1 MPDPRACGEAPE
13 QGTATKTP
21 RPYLHGYATNSQSEA
36 VDVSEQG
43 GDPSNMTDTATGPD
57 HFITGLFQGRLPARR
72 TAERDVH
79 TAQGRH
85 GQAGPVRRRDQLR
98 QNGPL
103 RRRSDIH
110 PATQRHR
117 APRQDRPRRR
127 PRQRHVRHPR
137 PALLRRPLESRHEL
151 HLRPPDPLSTRLPAA
166 TPHGSPNR
174 PERQERE
181 QPQPGTENNRPG
193 TPGRDGQLRH
203 EAGHAPRNAVPDGSF
218 LLGFLRHAGQRLRVE
233 LGVDGPGPTL
243 CSSWTFLEIFIE
255 QHSNRT
261 STVGRFR
268 DYSAA
273 RLPTRSS
280 SPNEPWERA
289 FMCQALRSKAAPWR
303 RFAAAR
309 PWSQARSPSL

>member
-1 MPDPRACGEAPE
+1 MARFGAGLISTQLPNATVLQGKTGHDDGHANGMSATRDLPFCGVHSNPDMSFTSGPPTPCPHAC
-13 QGTATKTP
+13 
-21 RPYLHGYATNSQSEA
+21 R
-36 VDVSEQG
+36 
-43 GDPSNMTDTATGPD
+43 M
-57 HFITGLFQGRLPARR
+57 
-72 TAERDVH
+72 
-79 TAQGRH
+79 
-85 GQAGPVRRRDQLR
+85 
-98 QNGPL
+98 
-103 RRRSDIH
+103 
-110 PATQRHR
+110 
-117 APRQDRPRRR
+117 
-127 PRQRHVRHPR
+127 
-137 PALLRRPLESRHEL
+137 
-151 HLRPPDPLSTRLPAA
+151 A

-193 TPGRDGQLRH
+193 TPGRVGQLRH

>member
-1 MPDPRACGEAPE
+1 MCTLPKDDTGKPAPFADGTNCDKTARFGAGLISTQLPNATVLQGKTGHDDGHANGMSATRDLPFCGVHSNPDMSFTSGPPTPCPHACRRPPLTGHRTDLSARDASNHSPEPKTTGRARRAESGSSGTKPGTHLETRFGMAPSAPE
-13 QGTATKTP
+13 Q
-21 RPYLHGYATNSQSEA
+21 RLYVQ
-36 VDVSEQG
+36 VS
-43 GDPSNMTDTATGPD
+43 
-57 HFITGLFQGRLPARR
+57 
-72 TAERDVH
+72 
-79 TAQGRH
+79 
-85 GQAGPVRRRDQLR
+85 VRQREV
-98 QNGPL
+98 
-103 RRRSDIH
+103 H
-110 PATQRHR
+110 PA
-117 APRQDRPRRR
+117 AP
-127 PRQRHVRHPR
+127 
-137 PALLRRPLESRHEL
+137 
-151 HLRPPDPLSTRLPAA
+151 
-166 TPHGSPNR
+166 G
-174 PERQERE
+174 
-181 QPQPGTENNRPG
+181 
-193 TPGRDGQLRH
+193 GR
-203 EAGHAPRNAVPDGSF
+203 